1 MLLYHVKISC
11 FKAFDDTERTL
22 IFEGTV
28 TEAVLL
34 RLTEKIPI
42 TPSWN
47 WEVEYVIQDN

>member
-1 MLLYHVKISC
+1 MLYHVKISC
-11 FKAFDDTERTL
+11 FKAFDDNERTL
-22 IFEGTV
+22 IFEGTI

-42 TPSWN
+42 TPSWL